1 MTSKSSTSHTSRMV
15 KTAAFVIIVAGMM
28 ASSAIINPLLM
39 ALFIAIVCGPPLK
52 WLKDKKVGL
61 GTSVVIVFTGIII
74 ILLVFTMIF
83 GNSFANFVNNSP
95 QYEAKLIKM
104 ADNAIEILNNLGLS
118 VSTSDFNN
126 IADPSKIFKFTTK
139 IISDLGGFMSNSFL
153 IFFILLFLL
162 LEQYSFTVKTQAI
175 VDENAE
181 DTIQYYNNIADKI
194 RNYLSIKTVVSAI
207 TGGLIWI
214 LLAIIGVD
222 YPILWGVLAFLLN
235 YIPNIGSIIAGVP
248 PVLLAA
254 IQLGPWG
261 ALWTALAFLA
271 VNMVMGNAVE
281 PKLLGKGLGLST
293 LVVFL
298 SLIFWGF
305 VLGTVGMFLA
315 IPLTLTAKLIF
326 DHNPDTRWVGV
337 LLGSEKDAQA
347 IIDQRKSKNKIGL
360 WGKK

>member
-1 MTSKSSTSHTSRMV
+1 MSRYNERQRFALRIEQV
-15 KTAAFVIIVAGMM
+15 LKPF
-28 ASSAIINPLLM
+28 PFCLPQFLL
-39 ALFIAIVCGPPLK
+39 F
-52 WLKDKKVGL
+52 GL
-61 GTSVVIVFTGIII
+61 
-74 ILLVFTMIF
+74 
-83 GNSFANFVNNSP
+83 
-95 QYEAKLIKM
+95 
-104 ADNAIEILNNLGLS
+104 
-118 VSTSDFNN
+118 
-126 IADPSKIFKFTTK
+126 
-139 IISDLGGFMSNSFL
+139 
-153 IFFILLFLL
+153 FFILLFLL
-162 LEQYSFTVKTQAI
+162 LEQYSFAIKTEAI
-175 VDENAE
+175 VNDNAD
-181 DTIQYYNNIADKI
+181 DTIKYFEHIADKI
-194 RNYLSIKTVVSAI
+194 RNYLSIKTIVSAI

-214 LLAIIGVD
+214 LLVIIGVD
-222 YPILWGVLAFLLN
+222 YPVLWGVLAFLLN

-281 PKLLGKGLGLST
+281 PRLLGKGLGLST

-326 DHNPDTRWVGV
+326 DYDPNTRWIGV

-347 IIDQRKSKNKIGL
+347 MVDNRKSKKKIGL